1 LEQISATII
10 SNQELT
16 EGNTKIPKVNLICVE
31 AHKIA
36 IAAKPGQFVMVNC
49 GTEVVLRRPLSI
61 HQTTASSNRVYFLF
75 KVVGKGT
82 FWLSKRQKGEKL
94 DLLGPLGN
102 GFTVKPKSRKLLLI
116 AGGIGISPIA
126 FLAQQA
132 INQGKQPTLLLGA
145 QKKEEVYKQN
155 LPTNG
160 LETIILTEDGSD
172 GIKGKVSDFHSLT
185 DYIRQADQI
194 FGCGPLPMYRAIAD
208 LTLKMSLDKDIQ
220 VSLET
225 RMGCG
230 IGICYGCSIKT
241 KHGMKMVCHDG
252 PVFNMEEII
261 WQEIKL

>member
-1 LEQISATII
+1 MEQISATII

-16 EGNTKIPKVNLICVE
+16 EGNTEISKANLICVE
-31 AHKIA
+31 AHNIA

-49 GTEVVLRRPLSI
+49 GTEVILRRPLSI
-61 HQTTASSNRVYFLF
+61 HQITASSGRIYFLF
-75 KVVGKGT
+75 TVVGKGT

-116 AGGIGISPIA
+116 AGGIGISPMA
-126 FLAQQA
+126 FLAHQA
-132 INQGKQPTLLLGA
+132 INQGKQPTLILGA
-145 QKKEEVYKQN
+145 QKKEQLYKQD
-155 LPTNG
+155 LPIKG
-160 LETIILTEDGSD
+160 LETIILTDDGSD
-172 GIKGKVSDFHSLT
+172 GIKGKVSDFHFLL

-194 FGCGPLPMYRAIAD
+194 FGCGPLPMYKAIAD
-208 LTLKMSLDKDIQ
+208 LLLQMSMDKDIQ

-230 IGICYGCSIKT
+230 IGTCYGCSIKT
-241 KHGMKMVCHDG
+241 THGMKMVCHDG